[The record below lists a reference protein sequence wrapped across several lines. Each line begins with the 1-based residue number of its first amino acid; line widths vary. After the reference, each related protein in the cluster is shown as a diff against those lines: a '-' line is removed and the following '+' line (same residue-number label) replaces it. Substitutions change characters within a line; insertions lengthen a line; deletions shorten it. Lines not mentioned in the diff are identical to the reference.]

1 MVVFHLTSDYLL
13 VFLTR
18 SFAVFSFLVDTAM
31 SDEDLQEDEFSV
43 EKILRVRIRNGKKE
57 YFLKWKGYPDEEN
70 TWEPEEN
77 LDCPDLIKEFEDR
90 RAAERNSKLKSPL
103 PSSSKRSTVTPKTDS
118 SGDAPK
124 ETETRKSRSRA
135 SSSRTSMSE
144 DPSSST
150 QKAPVNEAPKATK
163 RRRTISSDSEEKEDK
178 QPSAH
183 VSPEKKIEKTST
195 PEKVFDLYI
204 FMHVVRLQDP
214 IKCNYYCSM
223 LLKWL
228 HFLLQP
234 PQKTTETPA
243 AASKVRGFDRGLKAE
258 RIIGATESSGELMFL
273 IKWRDSDI
281 ADLVPAREANVKCP
295 QVVIRFYEE
304 RLTWHTP
311 DAQNSTQPTG
321 DATKA

>member
-1 MVVFHLTSDYLL
+1 
-13 VFLTR
+13 
-18 SFAVFSFLVDTAM
+18 M
-31 SDEDLQEDEFSV
+31 SDGDDLQEDEFSV

-57 YFLKWKGYPDEEN
+57 YFLKWKGYSDEEN

-77 LDCPDLIKEFEDR
+77 LDCPDLIKDR

-103 PSSSKRSTVTPKTDS
+103 PSSSKRLNTTPKADS

-124 ETETRKSRSRA
+124 EAETRKSRSRA
-135 SSSRTSMSE
+135 SSSRTSTSE
-144 DPSSST
+144 DPGSST
-150 QKAPVNEAPKATK
+150 QKAPVNEAPKAAK
-163 RRRTISSDSEEKEDK
+163 KRRTISSDSNEKEDN

-183 VSPEKKIEKTST
+183 ASPEKKNETTAT
-195 PEKVFDLYI
+195 PEK
-204 FMHVVRLQDP
+204 
-214 IKCNYYCSM
+214 
-223 LLKWL
+223 
-228 HFLLQP
+228 P
-234 PQKTTETPA
+234 PQKTTETPT

-311 DAQNSTQPTG
+311 DTQNSAQPAG
-321 DATKA
+321 DATKV

>member
-1 MVVFHLTSDYLL
+1 
-13 VFLTR
+13 
-18 SFAVFSFLVDTAM
+18 M
-31 SDEDLQEDEFSV
+31 SDGEDLQEDEFSV

-103 PSSSKRSTVTPKTDS
+103 PSSSKRSNIAPKADS

-124 ETETRKSRSRA
+124 ETDARKSRSRA
-135 SSSRTSMSE
+135 SSSRTSTSE
-144 DPSSST
+144 DPGSST
-150 QKAPVNEAPKATK
+150 QKAPANEAPKSAK
-163 RRRTISSDSEEKEDK
+163 KRRTISSDSNDKEDS
-178 QPSAH
+178 QPSTH
-183 VSPEKKIEKTST
+183 VSPEKKVEKTAT
-195 PEKVFDLYI
+195 PEK
-204 FMHVVRLQDP
+204 
-214 IKCNYYCSM
+214 
-223 LLKWL
+223 
-228 HFLLQP
+228 P
-234 PQKTTETPA
+234 PQKTTETPT

-311 DAQNSTQPTG
+311 DAQNSAQPAG